1 MDTITQAALGACIAQ
16 AGFSDKLGRKALVVG
31 TVCGLLPDF
40 DALLSIGSSDFEYL
54 VTHRGWTHSF
64 LVLPF
69 IAFLVAWLSMK
80 WAERKSTFSIEKNAI
95 PENRYWLWYQLCF
108 LALMTHPL
116 LDLFTTYGTQI
127 LAPFSDAR
135 FTLDGIAIVDPIYT
149 VPLLIAV
156 FVGIFRKKS
165 RNNKTWAIGALIFSS
180 AYLSMGLVNSMEA
193 KKEATQQLALTSF
206 QAVDIRSSPTMFNTL
221 LWRVVAK
228 DADERYAVGFFS
240 TVTKAPIHFE
250 IYESTKSELVNR
262 ALGSEEGRILRWFST
277 DLLRATTKKSEDGN
291 TQVRLT
297 DMRFG
302 MASNPIASFFSGA
315 FEFDAEMNLH
325 KIHTS
330 NSNLEG
336 ITPEKELNSIWS
348 MIWNEQ

>member
-16 AGFSDKLGRKALVVG
+16 AGFSDKLGRKAIVVG

-54 VTHRGWTHSF
+54 LTHRGWTHSL

-69 IAFLVAWLSMK
+69 IAFVVAWLSMK
-80 WAERKSTFSIEKNAI
+80 WGERKSSSVIEQSKT
-95 PENRYWLWYQLCF
+95 PENSYWLWYQLCF
-108 LALMTHPL
+108 LALITHPL

-127 LAPFSDAR
+127 FAPFSNTR
-135 FTLDGIAIVDPIYT
+135 YTLDGVAIVDPIYT

-165 RNNKTWAIGALIFSS
+165 KNNKTWAISALVFSS
-180 AYLSMGLVNSMEA
+180 LYLSVGLFHSIEA
-193 KKEATQQLALTSF
+193 RKEATQQLALTSF
-206 QAVDIRSSPTMFNTL
+206 EAVDVRSSATMFNTL

-228 DADERYAVGFFS
+228 DANDRYAVGFFS
-240 TVTKAPIHFE
+240 SVTKKPIHFD
-250 IYESTKSELVNR
+250 IYDSVNSKLVDQ
-262 ALGSEEGRILRWFST
+262 ALASDEGQILRWFST
-277 DLLRATTKKSEDGN
+277 DLLRATVKETEEGN
-291 TQVRLT
+291 TQILLT

-315 FEFDAEMNLH
+315 FEFDTEHNL
-325 KIHTS
+325 KKVYTPTS
-330 NSNLEG
+330 NLDG
-336 ITPEKELNSIWS
+336 VTPGKELNLMWS
-348 MIWNEQ
+348 MIWN